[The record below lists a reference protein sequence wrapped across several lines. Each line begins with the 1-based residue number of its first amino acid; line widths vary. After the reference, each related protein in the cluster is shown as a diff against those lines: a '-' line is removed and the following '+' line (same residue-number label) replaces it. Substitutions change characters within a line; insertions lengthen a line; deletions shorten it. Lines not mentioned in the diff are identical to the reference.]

1 MKDLKKYVRDAKD
14 LLEGK
19 TRARSATKDFDVW
32 LKEDL
37 VPMVKARAK
46 TAKAR
51 GDATVD
57 DAVVSAIAKAIK

>member
-14 LLEGK
+14 SLEGK
-19 TRARSATKDFDVW
+19 VRERSATKDFSVW

-37 VPMVKARAK
+37 LPSIKARAK